1 MYCDITNVFL
11 MIVIILIG
19 NWHPEVAKKVYREFR
34 LKLLES
40 LPMLD
45 AVFLELL
52 KHQNLFPGDL
62 KEQVLA
68 RDTRMGKAVWFLDNA
83 IEHPLNI
90 DNFNPLCK
98 LLTAMADEMYLK
110 NDFLK
115 QLATKI
121 EQELDKETSFITTKE
136 VSEGCYIY
144 KDISALNS
152 DSYLYHLLHTI
163 KSGF

>member
-1 MYCDITNVFL
+1 
-11 MIVIILIG
+11 MIIIILIG
-19 NWHPEVAKKVYREFR
+19 NWHPEVTKKVYRDFN

-40 LPMLD
+40 LPMHD

-68 RDTRMGKAVWFLDNA
+68 RDTRIGKAVWFLDNA
-83 IEHPLNI
+83 IEQPLNI

-98 LLTAMADEMYLK
+98 LLTAMTDEMYLK
-110 NDFLK
+110 NDSLK

-136 VSEGCYIY
+136 VAEGCYIY
-144 KDISALNS
+144 KDISTLNS
-152 DSYLYHLLHTI
+152 DSYLYLFVTYYKVWFLGTCT
-163 KSGF
+163 

>member
-1 MYCDITNVFL
+1 MQFL
-11 MIVIILIG
+11 FFIILIG
-19 NWHPEVAKKVYREFR
+19 NWHPGVTKKVYKEFR

-52 KHQNLFPGDL
+52 KHQNLFSGDL

-68 RDTRMGKAVWFLDNA
+68 RDTRMEKAVWFLDNA
-83 IEHPLNI
+83 IEHSLNI

-110 NDFLK
+110 NDSLK
-115 QLATKI
+115 QLATQI
-121 EQELDKETSFITTKE
+121 EQELDKETSFVTTKQTT
-136 VSEGCYIY
+136 EGCYI
-144 KDISALNS
+144 
-152 DSYLYHLLHTI
+152 
-163 KSGF
+163 